1 MNKVKE
7 NKKKLAKSDKSKVI
21 KASTPAKEKKLNKS
35 NKSISAE
42 DFLLI
47 ENEKNLS
54 DLILKE
60 FDKEILVKCEIFIK
74 SFSRIEDVII
84 TTKDFL

>member
-1 MNKVKE
+1 MAAKA
-7 NKKKLAKSDKSKVI
+7 KLTKS
-21 KASTPAKEKKLNKS
+21 STPAKEKKLTKS

-54 DLILKE
+54 NLILKE
-60 FDKEILVKCEIFIK
+60 FDKEILVNVK
-74 SFSRIEDVII
+74 
-84 TTKDFL
+84 FL